1 MTEHNHAHLQTM
13 ATIWRQLPDE
23 AQTLTAEGF
32 LAPTA
37 NPYAVVFSDD
47 LHLLEKLL
55 DTEDFF
61 ELWEEKHFSVV
72 SIFDDQDVR
81 DAFQRTDFR
90 TAAFFN
96 RKVVGHLD
104 GEDNTS
110 LR

>member
-1 MTEHNHAHLQTM
+1 MVAGN
-13 ATIWRQLPDE
+13 DG
-23 AQTLTAEGF
+23 AQPR
-32 LAPTA
+32 APTDNGGNMGTA
-37 NPYAVVFSDD
+37 TRRGTNVHGRGFSDD

-55 DTEDFF
+55 GTEEFF

-81 DAFQRTDFR
+81 NAFQRTDFPT
-90 TAAFFN
+90 TAFSN